1 MNNVILDLIPAG
13 GKTPADGTAGGA
25 TTKAATAVDA
35 GLFRTAL
42 AGSVRS
48 AKAAA
53 TPAQTTFVPADTA
66 TLQALQT
73 KISKLLVGGAPQ
85 ADVIAALAAQL
96 ASSVAQTVQTP
107 GADARSTL
115 QTLFATALAPPGR
128 GDPASA
134 PAGERALSLAQRFTR
149 LANLANAIAGQPSG
163 QQKRIAGNVL
173 DAQRAKDIPART
185 TTSDDA
191 LAANAVAQS
200 GVMPI
205 PVAPNST
212 PSRVGPATAAAA
224 HGSRSSA
231 SVPVFAA
238 AATAASSS
246 AATSPAVFATAAEG
260 AFASVTLPAA
270 TGAAGGDGR
279 RVNIGSRAAVS
290 TGGDTGLG
298 RILTRAVLAAD
309 ARAAAA
315 APSVE
320 PAAPAANTAPAP
332 AAAALTAQR
341 AASTFPAADPSAPN
355 AALNAEGSPAPS
367 LQATPANS
375 ALAAFVRAFE
385 AALEADG
392 SATPA
397 RPGQRDGQAAAA
409 PAPAHALADNQAA
422 AVVPVAS
429 RPIEPAAAAAATTAP
444 SAPAPV
450 DHSAIADQVLRGA
463 FLRTTGGTS
472 EIRLSLVPEAL
483 GDVSVKLVVTA
494 GSVAAHVV
502 ADTPEAHDA
511 LVAAQPQLTKS
522 LAEAGLKLASFSVDL
537 SGGGFAGFS
546 QQQNQQSQTQS
557 GPRRASATADGDNE
571 TDETALAAIPSFG
584 PSVPAATGAADFNY
598 LA

>member
-1 MNNVILDLIPAG
+1 MAACSGFEAGTRRERQVGMNNVILDLIPAG

-238 AATAASSS
+238 AATAAS
-246 AATSPAVFATAAEG
+246 
-260 AFASVTLPAA
+260 
-270 TGAAGGDGR
+270 
-279 RVNIGSRAAVS
+279 
-290 TGGDTGLG
+290 
-298 RILTRAVLAAD
+298 
-309 ARAAAA
+309 
-315 APSVE
+315 
-320 PAAPAANTAPAP
+320 AAPAASVAPATSVASVEVEP
-332 AAAALTAQR
+332 GNGEAAKARVAAA
-341 AASTFPAADPSAPN
+341 
-355 AALNAEGSPAPS
+355 
-367 LQATPANS
+367 
-375 ALAAFVRAFE
+375 
-385 AALEADG
+385 
-392 SATPA
+392 
-397 RPGQRDGQAAAA
+397 
-409 PAPAHALADNQAA
+409 
-422 AVVPVAS
+422 
-429 RPIEPAAAAAATTAP
+429 
-444 SAPAPV
+444 
-450 DHSAIADQVLRGA
+450 
-463 FLRTTGGTS
+463 
-472 EIRLSLVPEAL
+472 
-483 GDVSVKLVVTA
+483 K
-494 GSVAAHVV
+494 
-502 ADTPEAHDA
+502 
-511 LVAAQPQLTKS
+511 
-522 LAEAGLKLASFSVDL
+522 
-537 SGGGFAGFS
+537 
-546 QQQNQQSQTQS
+546 
-557 GPRRASATADGDNE
+557 
-571 TDETALAAIPSFG
+571 
-584 PSVPAATGAADFNY
+584 
-598 LA
+598 